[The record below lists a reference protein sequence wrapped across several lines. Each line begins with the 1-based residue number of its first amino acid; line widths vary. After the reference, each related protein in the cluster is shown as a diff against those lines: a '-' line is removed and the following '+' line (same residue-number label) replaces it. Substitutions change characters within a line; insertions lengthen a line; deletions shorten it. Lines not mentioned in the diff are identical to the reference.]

1 MSLPT
6 SSSTTGEDRLFTP
19 AFIALAAAD
28 LAYFTA
34 AGILIQIT
42 PLFARGPLG
51 ADAIGVGVTIGAF
64 SVTALIMRPWTG
76 RLADRRGRRPL
87 FIAGALLAAL
97 AIAAHTLAPDLAVLI
112 GLRLVL
118 GVAEA
123 LFFVAGFAI
132 LADLAPPNRAGEAVS
147 FNSLALYLGLAFGP
161 SMGELLLATGGFTL
175 VWIGAAT
182 LAAAAAVLA
191 LTIAETGTH
200 EPMESRPAALIHR
213 GVLGPSLGLFTGV
226 AAMAG
231 FLAFVAIYGRD
242 DLEMG
247 SSGPVLLVF
256 GLVVVGCRIV
266 FARLPDR
273 VPPYLLA
280 AVALALIAAGMV
292 VAGTLTTVAGL
303 VAGAAIMGVGVA
315 FVTPAFFTAIVAR
328 VRPSERGAALATL
341 SIFLDLAFGGGPVLL
356 GFVAN
361 AANIAAAFLVGAVVA
376 ACGAIG
382 TAVAAL
388 RWSAPAPAVG
398 ATDEG

>member
-1 MSLPT
+1 MSLP
-6 SSSTTGEDRLFTP
+6 SSSATGEDRLFTP
-19 AFIALAAAD
+19 AFIALGAAD

-51 ADAIGVGVTIGAF
+51 ADAVGVGVTIGAF
-64 SVTALIMRPWTG
+64 SVTALILRLWTG

-97 AIAAHTLAPDLAVLI
+97 AIAAHTLTADLAVLI

-132 LADLAPPNRAGEAVS
+132 LADLAPPNRAGEALS

-161 SMGELLLATGGFTL
+161 STGELLLAIGGFTL
-175 VWIGAAT
+175 VWSGAAA

-191 LTIAETGTH
+191 LTIPETGTH
-200 EPMESRPAALIHR
+200 EPMESHRTLIHR

-242 DLEMG
+242 DLDMG
-247 SSGPVLLVF
+247 GSGPVLLVF

-273 VPPYLLA
+273 VPPYPLA
-280 AVALALIAAGMV
+280 ALALALIAAGMV

-303 VAGAAIMGVGVA
+303 VAGAAIMAVGVA

-328 VRPSERGAALATL
+328 VQPSERGAALGTV

-356 GFVAN
+356 GFVAD
-361 AANIAAAFLVGAVVA
+361 AANIPAAYLVGALVA

-388 RWSAPAPAVG
+388 MRTSPLGVG
-398 ATDEG
+398 AANEG